1 MLFYAVR
8 LIISAKSVVLDI
20 NPKHVDHIRIRAA
33 EADLAVAGSGRR
45 AAVAENIDVR
55 KSHMHSHGTK
65 LATVGIVIEGIS
77 DFMTTVAAT
86 LDEPVNQSYLDFGFS
101 HSITP

>member
-1 MLFYAVR
+1 ML
-8 LIISAKSVVLDI
+8 LSSSI
-20 NPKHVDHIRIRAA
+20 
-33 EADLAVAGSGRR
+33 
-45 AAVAENIDVR
+45 AENIDVR

-77 DFMTTVAAT
+77 DFMTTVAAAFS
-86 LDEPVNQSYLDFGFS
+86 DPVNQSYLDFGFS